1 MSFYKKSFD
10 FFGKMNNNKNF
21 YIFNTTSPTDSS
33 EIISKF
39 EKYETAPEIFRHYSN
54 NDIKRTF
61 KSIENLE
68 DLYSS
73 LYNEKK
79 TNILK

>member
-39 EKYETAPEIFRHYSN
+39 EKI
-54 NDIKRTF
+54 
-61 KSIENLE
+61 
-68 DLYSS
+68 
-73 LYNEKK
+73 
-79 TNILK
+79 